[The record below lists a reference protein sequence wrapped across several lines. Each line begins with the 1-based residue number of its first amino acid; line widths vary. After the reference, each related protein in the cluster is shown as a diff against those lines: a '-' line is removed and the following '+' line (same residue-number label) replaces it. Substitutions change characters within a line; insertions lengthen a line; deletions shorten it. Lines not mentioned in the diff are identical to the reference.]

1 MHWHLKKGNNI
12 IIKRKRTSADLNNNQ
27 FTFKEATD
35 YAKTYTDIYVPYSLF
50 LNINW

>member
-35 YAKTYTDIYVPYSLF
+35 YAK
-50 LNINW
+50 NIHRYICTIQFIFKH